1 MHKYRMMVYHVADT
15 PATIRQ
21 CDIYRLTTLAQERG
35 CLRGFCRWLLRQR
48 PDLKLLT
55 WCRFVPELR
64 RYLREVSAAFGH
76 PVGAACGQK
85 VFDESKSVKAQREAA
100 MSLLHPV
107 GHSYYGM
114 LREKLNWNRE

>member
-48 PDLKLLT
+48 PDLT
-55 WCRFVPELR
+55 EEVVECRKEITENPQHR
-64 RYLREVSAAFGH
+64 
-76 PVGAACGQK
+76 
-85 VFDESKSVKAQREAA
+85 
-100 MSLLHPV
+100 
-107 GHSYYGM
+107 
-114 LREKLNWNRE
+114 